1 LEEAAILASS
11 AAVACLTA
19 MAVALVIAG
28 LITLVTPAAAS
39 PDTVVAAPAAT
50 AKAPATRFGLFG
62 SLEFRAGRLDAI
74 APWKAVRAR
83 IDRERPTYAQCDDDL
98 AACPVRLRGWR
109 AEIAALT
116 GKDRLEQLRGLN
128 RFVNGAIRYRS
139 DAGRF
144 GRADYWASPAEVLT
158 RSGDCEDYAIAK
170 FVSLIDLGFSAS
182 QVRIAVVRDTVRRI
196 DHAVVTVSLD
206 GRIYVLDSLFD
217 EPVPHQ
223 YVLQY
228 VPVYSVNLDTRWA
241 HVVTPQI
248 RSAFVQQVAQS
259 PAPVRPRTKPV
270 AVVEL
275 TR

>member
-1 LEEAAILASS
+1 
-11 AAVACLTA
+11 

-28 LITLVTPAAAS
+28 LIALVTPAAAS
-39 PDTVVAAPAAT
+39 PDTAIAAPAA
-50 AKAPATRFGLFG
+50 KASATKFGLFG

-83 IDRERPTYAQCDDDL
+83 IERERPTYARCDDDL

-109 AEIAALT
+109 ARIAALR

-128 RFVNGAIRYRS
+128 RFVNRAIRYRA

-144 GRADYWASPAEVLT
+144 ARADYWASPAQVLT

-170 FVSLIDLGFSAS
+170 FVSLIDLGFSGS
-182 QVRIAVVRDTVRRI
+182 QIRIAVVRDTVRRI

-248 RSAFVQQVAQS
+248 RSAFVQQIAQS

-275 TR
+275 TQ

>member
-1 LEEAAILASS
+1 ML
-11 AAVACLTA
+11 VA
-19 MAVALVIAG
+19 
-28 LITLVTPAAAS
+28 
-39 PDTVVAAPAAT
+39 AAPAFAASAGKDT
-50 AKAPATRFGLFG
+50 PASTRFGLFG

-74 APWKAVRAR
+74 APWKAARAR
-83 IDRERPTYAQCDDDL
+83 IERERPTYAQCDDDL

-109 AEIAALT
+109 ARIADLR

-128 RFVNGAIRYRS
+128 RFVNRAIRYRA
-139 DAGRF
+139 DVGRF
-144 GRADYWASPAEVLT
+144 ARADYWASPAEVLT

-170 FVSLIDLGFSAS
+170 FVGLIDLGFSAS

-248 RSAFVQQVAQS
+248 RSAFVQQIAQS
-259 PAPVRPRTKPV
+259 PAPARPRTRPV